1 MKPKTSRSQWY
12 LNWLERMLGRL
23 PNGAL
28 NSRPGGPPRFPAR
41 LRFSFDLAPL
51 LSNFSR
57 YVLLLLGNK
66 SPLSFA
72 LNLFEKAVDLKL
84 KVVEIFGRTL
94 ALFIGDFEASSM
106 LGRLAHCLKHLARPW
121 IDLKAASRE
130 LDCNLQVSEFPA
142 ENSDHLT
149 SNSGHLVRWSAKLLH
164 KECCPDHSS
173 CNPSFRLVEK
183 AAGRIS
189 LLQKFQKLHF
199 CPIRF

>member
-1 MKPKTSRSQWY
+1 MKLRPIRSQWY
-12 LNWLERMLGRL
+12 LKLLERRFGRL
-23 PNGAL
+23 PTGGL
-28 NSRPGGPPRFPAR
+28 KSRPGGPPRFPAR
-41 LRFSFDLAPL
+41 LRFSFVLAPL
-51 LSNFSR
+51 LSKFSR

-130 LDCNLQVSEFPA
+130 LNCNLQVSEFSA
-142 ENSDHLT
+142 ENSDHLA
-149 SNSGHLVRWSAKLLH
+149 SNSGHLVRWSAKSLH
-164 KECCPDHSS
+164 KECCPDHPS
-173 CNPSFRLVEK
+173 CNPSFQLVEK

-199 CPIRF
+199 HPLSF